1 MTPLRFRLDETLA
14 IQAARLDASRYN
26 MRILSFGLAL
36 ALLTSAVFIF
46 IGGVNTPE
54 RIVFQ
59 VLMTMGGALVL
70 GGATVF
76 LLRAIFLPM
85 KVRKNLRQ
93 NKPLAEEM
101 QLSWTEDEFCYAAGK
116 SRTEMPFRSL
126 HGVRSSGEVL
136 LLYVSDTLYLLVPV
150 AAFGE
155 SGLHEAFIR
164 RLAEAGVRR
173 L

>member
-1 MTPLRFRLDETLA
+1 MTPLQFRLDETLA
-14 IQAARLDASRYN
+14 IKAARLDASRYN
-26 MRILSFGLAL
+26 MRIIWFGLAF
-36 ALLTSAVFIF
+36 ALLTSAVFIYT
-46 IGGVNTPE
+46 GGLDTPE
-54 RIVFQ
+54 RIIFQ
-59 VLMTMGGALVL
+59 LLMTVGGALVL
-70 GGATVF
+70 GSATVF

-93 NKPLAEEM
+93 YKPLAEEM
-101 QLSWTEDEFCYAAGK
+101 QLSWTDDEFCYAAGK

-126 HGVRSSGEVL
+126 HGVRASGEVV

-150 AAFGE
+150 AAFGG

-164 RLAEAGVRR
+164 HLAGAGVRR